1 MDEDEADEDD
11 EDNDDVVGGGG
22 GGSENGEEVAAPPQ
36 PAVKVKRVVSTTN
49 NLARFLEYLLKLLQK
64 KDTNEF
70 FANPVND
77 QFAPGYSSIIKQ
89 PMDFSTIRYSRLLH
103 QTRPLMKHPCFV
115 NQWTLWRQKQ
125 SEACMTLILS
135 SALIGVLCCLQIQA
149 AKDV

>member
-11 EDNDDVVGGGG
+11 EDNDDVVGAGG
-22 GGSENGEEVAAPPQ
+22 GGSENGEEAAAPPQ

-77 QFAPGYSSIIKQ
+77 QFAPGYSSIIRQ
-89 PMDFSTIRYSRLLH
+89 PMDFSTIRYSRLLVTTKSY
-103 QTRPLMKHPCFV
+103 QA
-115 NQWTLWRQKQ
+115 
-125 SEACMTLILS
+125 SDEASILRYKMV
-135 SALIGVLCCLQIQA
+135 IIE
-149 AKDV
+149 AKTKRSLY

>member
-11 EDNDDVVGGGG
+11 EDNDDVVGAGG
-22 GGSENGEEVAAPPQ
+22 GGSENGEEAAAPPQ

-77 QFAPGYSSIIKQ
+77 QFAPGYSSIIRQ
-89 PMDFSTIRYSRLLH
+89 PMDFSTIRYSRLLLNH
-103 QTRPLMKHPCFV
+103 TRPLMKHPYFDTK
-115 NQWTLWRQKQ
+115 WPL
-125 SEACMTLILS
+125 
-135 SALIGVLCCLQIQA
+135 
-149 AKDV
+149 